1 MYAECSRM
9 YAECSR
15 VHADPWACMLLHKL
29 ACSYISLHT
38 VPFFVWAAHK
48 NFAVLVST
56 FCSSSNLIVTLSADL
71 LRQIA
76 FSNLHC
82 DKCFNLIDWSLPSFP
97 QTYKN
102 KSQSIIAKRMWNW
115 NNRRL
120 QSHPIRH
127 FGKINLIKGHANA
140 KLLTGRVTVNK
151 KCTLYLVAMSKNVNI
166 SCQGNMV
173 KF

>member
-1 MYAECSRM
+1 MQ
-9 YAECSR
+9 
-15 VHADPWACMLLHKL
+15 LHKL
-29 ACSYISLHT
+29 ACSYMSLHT

-82 DKCFNLIDWSLPSFP
+82 DKCFNLIDWSPLPSFP

-115 NNRRL
+115 NARRLQL

-127 FGKINLIKGHANA
+127 FRKINLIKGHANA
-140 KLLTGRVTVNK
+140 KFLTANINQRRWAVNK